1 MLHQLSQMITDKS
14 LKKNWISNDQRE
26 ICCYAIER
34 RLGSTLFL
42 LLLLLVA
49 LVAGEFLR
57 TISFVSVFFVFRR
70 RMGGW
75 HANSALLCFIL
86 SLSIVLISIFFIGP
100 AAERL
105 PFSVILSVNIL
116 FSVILFILPPAFPP
130 QLHFTAE
137 ESRANTKRKN
147 ILLLILM
154 ALQILLGLTK
164 ASKILTYIALSLIAT
179 FITVM
184 IQALVNK
191 NRKKESR
198 HEST

>member
-1 MLHQLSQMITDKS
+1 MSQMITDKS

-116 FSVILFILPPAFPP
+116 FSVILFILPPAAAFHGRGKPSQYKTKEHP
-130 QLHFTAE
+130 SPYFNGA
-137 ESRANTKRKN
+137 ANSFGPYKSLNNFNLYCPLTHRN
-147 ILLLILM
+147 I
-154 ALQILLGLTK
+154 
-164 ASKILTYIALSLIAT
+164 Y
-179 FITVM
+179 
-184 IQALVNK
+184 
-191 NRKKESR
+191 NRDDPSPCK
-198 HEST
+198 